1 MKLLSTQL
9 SYLLGQRQTRTNL
22 KALLKY
28 LVFLLAVV
36 LLFAAVFHWIML
48 EIEKQDHSWVT
59 GVYWTLTVMST
70 LGFGDI
76 TFHSDIGRIF
86 SIVVLI
92 SGIVL
97 LLIVLPF
104 AFIRYF
110 YAPWLEAQLRSKA
123 PREVAKNTSGHVI
136 ICRLDAVARELTKKL
151 DILNIPY
158 FVVEPDSAKAANL
171 REEGVSVVTGEID
184 NVATYAAL
192 QASNARMVL
201 ANADDTTNTNI
212 TLTVRERAAE
222 VPIVSIVENSVSID
236 LLGLAG
242 ATHVLPLKQRLG
254 EYLANRVTAD
264 RTKAHVIG
272 TFRNILIAE
281 APVHKTPFAGL
292 NIRDTHI
299 RRDTGLNIVGIWRR
313 GRLLP
318 VNPETV
324 LNDFDVPMVAG
335 TAEQIAKLE
344 KLMVCS
350 EVNPNPVLVLGSG
363 NVGFATA
370 AALKR
375 MGVSVHVIERNENLL
390 KRISGVA
397 DQVFIGDAADLNVLM
412 RAGLAQAPSVVV
424 TTNDDATNIYLSVYC
439 RRLNPDLRIVS
450 RITYRRN
457 IEAIHRAGADF
468 VLSYASLGAESVF
481 SILQNRDLV
490 ILGEGIE
497 MFPVTAPE
505 SLEGKTLGE
514 SKIGALTGLN
524 VIAIQQKGDVVVN
537 PPAVTVIPA
546 KCELLMLGSVRQR
559 EEFNKHFLRGAG

>member
-1 MKLLSTQL
+1 MKLLGAQL

-22 KALLKY
+22 KALVKY
-28 LVFLLAVV
+28 LIFLLAVV
-36 LLFAAVFHWIML
+36 LFFAVLFHWIM
-48 EIEKQDHSWVT
+48 IEVENQDHSWVT

-104 AFIRYF
+104 AFIRFF

-123 PREVAKNTSGHVI
+123 PREVPHNTVGHVI
-136 ICRLDAVARELTKKL
+136 ICRFDAVARELTKKL
-151 DILNIPY
+151 RVLNIPY
-158 FVVEPDSAKAANL
+158 FVVEPDAAKAANL
-171 REEGVSVVTGEID
+171 HESGISAVTGEID
-184 NVATYAAL
+184 NVSTYAAL
-192 QASNARMVL
+192 QASHARMVL

-212 TLTVRERAAE
+212 TLTVREQAAE
-222 VPIVSIVENSVSID
+222 VPIVAVVENTVSID
-236 LLGLAG
+236 LLALAG

-254 EYLANRVTAD
+254 EHLANRVTAD
-264 RTKAHVIG
+264 RTRVHVVG
-272 TFRNILIAE
+272 TFRSILIAE
-281 APVHKTPFAGL
+281 APVHKTPLAGRSV
-292 NIRDTHI
+292 RDTHI
-299 RRDTGLNIVGIWRR
+299 RRNTGLNIVGIWRR

-318 VNPETV
+318 VNPETI

-335 TAEQIAKLE
+335 TPEQIAMLE
-344 KLMVCS
+344 NLMIS
-350 EVNPNPVLVLGSG
+350 SDVNPNPVLVLGSG
-363 NVGFATA
+363 NVGYATA

-375 MGVSVHVIERNENLL
+375 MGVSVHVIERNETLL
-390 KRISGVA
+390 ARISEVA
-397 DQVFIGDAADLNVLM
+397 DKVFIGDAADINVLTK
-412 RAGLAQAPSVVV
+412 AGLDQAPSVVV

-450 RITYRRN
+450 RITYQRN

-490 ILGEGIE
+490 ILGEGIDL
-497 MFPVTAPE
+497 FPVEAPE
-505 SLEGKTLGE
+505 SLGGKTLGE
-514 SKIGALTGLN
+514 SNIGALTGLN
-524 VIAIQQKGDVVVN
+524 VIAIQQDGDVVVN
-537 PPAVTVIPA
+537 PPAETVIPP
-546 KCELLMLGSVRQR
+546 KCELLMLGNTRQR
-559 EEFNKHFLRGAG
+559 EEFNKRFR